1 MRRRRWGAAQPAA
14 RDRWVTS
21 LRTGIFLVLVGSAM
35 IALNHEA
42 LLPEAPGP
50 VWLWAGLLG
59 ILFGIT
65 FLMVAALRR

>member
-1 MRRRRWGAAQPAA
+1 
-14 RDRWVTS
+14 